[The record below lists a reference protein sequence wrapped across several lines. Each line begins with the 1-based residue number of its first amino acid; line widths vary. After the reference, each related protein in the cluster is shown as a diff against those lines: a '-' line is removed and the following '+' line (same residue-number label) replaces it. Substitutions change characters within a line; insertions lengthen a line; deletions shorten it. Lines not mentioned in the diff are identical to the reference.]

1 MISVL
6 IMLIILKVK
15 DLEKNVK
22 KVKKFI
28 VVRLPRLIL
37 QFIKILSNNY
47 DDYTINNNSNIS
59 TINFDIVNLRSSSS
73 NDTTLLVLSDT
84 IDDEFTATLTI

>member
-1 MISVL
+1 M
-6 IMLIILKVK
+6 
-15 DLEKNVK
+15 
-22 KVKKFI
+22 
-28 VVRLPRLIL
+28 VRLPRLIL